1 MVLSDEK
8 KEEIAKLIFHQ
19 KKNAE
24 YEAAWGMEVML
35 NLLVGNDEFEEVLE
49 LIKKKTGDVG

>member
-8 KEEIAKLIFHQ
+8 KEEIAELIFHQ